1 MVRRRVRFLN
11 VPMVSRAAVKRARA
25 LIYTNRKKQMA
36 HIWMA
41 SLNEKNETNL
51 SNILL
56 KNCAVFIFYDIRS
69 ERVGIDYNH
78 LSRRIVKLYFLRS
91 ELFDEY
97 FRRKLFKFKSYPK

>member
-25 LIYTNRKKQMA
+25 LIYTSRKKQMA

-41 SLNEKNETNL
+41 SLNEKKNTYQETNL

-56 KNCAVFIFYDIRS
+56 KNCAVFIFYDIRP
-69 ERVGIDYNH
+69 ERVGID
-78 LSRRIVKLYFLRS
+78 
-91 ELFDEY
+91 
-97 FRRKLFKFKSYPK
+97 